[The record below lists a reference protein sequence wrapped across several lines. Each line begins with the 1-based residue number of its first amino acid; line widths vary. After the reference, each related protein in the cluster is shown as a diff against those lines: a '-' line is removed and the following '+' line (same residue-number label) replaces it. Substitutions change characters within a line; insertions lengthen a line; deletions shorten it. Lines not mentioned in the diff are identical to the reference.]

1 MAYPIDSEINDRMDA
16 FRSNPNALMQR
27 YNQSR
32 EFIDLIALQKL
43 KSEKEAAAR
52 DVKLSMQNNPNTIKA
67 QREQELLDMTKDEL
81 VKQTSGLM
89 ALNKAKQQNNVQKV
103 ANMGVPTANRGIA
116 GQPAPN
122 MQRLAGGGIV
132 GFASSGVVNQRIQEL
147 RQKLKDGDIT
157 RDEYKTQAQEIRF
170 GQDGGPRGPI
180 AVQTAKKS
188 DDLFF
193 QTLPK
198 GMQSIKSIPKNVE
211 YGVVGPVKEILQQ
224 DANMTNIDARADK
237 AYGPG
242 QDGTLLPQSNI
253 ATVPPLVQNQPD
265 PLDKA
270 VGNNKISSGI
280 GQISLDNVLGNK
292 DGKGTGLLAPE
303 ITWDSMYG
311 DVKEATDELKKKY
324 VLTDKDAAA
333 NRART
338 DYLTSQGIKDLIPGR
353 TQAQKDKAAGIENLI
368 AEKQAFYDQM
378 QDPEKLRQR
387 ELSAFLRGTANRGG
401 FGSAMAGGSAERERT
416 LQAQEQSKIK
426 GFESIFGNKKDLI
439 TMVGDDKVSTL
450 DKAAQVTTDAF
461 KLGEQAKKSEAIEN
475 AAKMKILATLDKQ
488 QLDALTEDKKMFYNA
503 KLSNLDFAQKAN
515 LAHAKMMVQI
525 AGINMKG
532 EIANL
537 QAKVGMEK
545 NRILEV
551 ANNLKDISNKS
562 QIQATLFTNIEKLMA
577 STAASYNKIYADKIA
592 EATLGLNPNN
602 KQHAVKIKQIT
613 DKLNKEKDLLIKG
626 DNANMMALQK
636 RVISTLDKL
645 SKQNMTG
652 FKLLGKK

>member
-1 MAYPIDSEINDRMDA
+1 
-16 FRSNPNALMQR
+16 
-27 YNQSR
+27 
-32 EFIDLIALQKL
+32 
-43 KSEKEAAAR
+43 
-52 DVKLSMQNNPNTIKA
+52 
-67 QREQELLDMTKDEL
+67 
-81 VKQTSGLM
+81 
-89 ALNKAKQQNNVQKV
+89 
-103 ANMGVPTANRGIA
+103 
-116 GQPAPN
+116 
-122 MQRLAGGGIV
+122 
-132 GFASSGVVNQRIQEL
+132 
-147 RQKLKDGDIT
+147 
-157 RDEYKTQAQEIRF
+157 
-170 GQDGGPRGPI
+170 
-180 AVQTAKKS
+180 
-188 DDLFF
+188 
-193 QTLPK
+193 
-198 GMQSIKSIPKNVE
+198 
-211 YGVVGPVKEILQQ
+211 
-224 DANMTNIDARADK
+224 
-237 AYGPG
+237 
-242 QDGTLLPQSNI
+242 
-253 ATVPPLVQNQPD
+253 
-265 PLDKA
+265 
-270 VGNNKISSGI
+270 KISSGI

-503 KLSNLDFAQKAN
+503 KLS
-515 LAHAKMMVQI
+515 
-525 AGINMKG
+525 
-532 EIANL
+532 
-537 QAKVGMEK
+537 
-545 NRILEV
+545 
-551 ANNLKDISNKS
+551 
-562 QIQATLFTNIEKLMA
+562 
-577 STAASYNKIYADKIA
+577 
-592 EATLGLNPNN
+592 
-602 KQHAVKIKQIT
+602 
-613 DKLNKEKDLLIKG
+613 
-626 DNANMMALQK
+626 
-636 RVISTLDKL
+636 
-645 SKQNMTG
+645 
-652 FKLLGKK
+652 